1 MVLPGTARPV
11 TASPSRLCDH
21 GHQVERSAL
30 LWAERERGS
39 ISDGG
44 PAMKATSV
52 KPVRCAIYTRVSTEH
67 GLDQEFNSL
76 DAQYEAASAYI
87 KSQAHAGWTLV
98 RSRYDDGGYSGG
110 STDRPDLQRLLEDIR
125 ARKIDVIVVYKV
137 DRLTRSLADFA
148 KLVELF
154 DAHGVSFVSVTQQF
168 NTTTSMGRLT
178 LNVLLSFAQFE
189 REVTSERIR
198 DKIAASKR
206 KGLWVGGP
214 LPLGYHMKDDKI
226 AVVEDEAERVRLIY
240 RRYLELGGVNA
251 LVRDL
256 QKRGIRTN
264 SRLLATGATRGGV
277 PFGRGSLFYLLRNR
291 FYVGEVAYKNE
302 ILPGEQPAIV
312 DRALFEAVQQK
323 LTDQWTTR
331 STTRNASDH
340 LLTGLLF
347 DDVGHRMVPTHAT
360 KAGIRYRYYV
370 SFPHL
375 HGESKIAS
383 VGSVSR
389 VPATDIENIIVKSL
403 NEHLIAQKE
412 KRAFSLTHVRDG
424 KAALEQVVR
433 IDVHEDRLAFRLKS
447 ADDEETSDAADDY
460 LLSIPWQKP
469 PSRKSRQILIPH
481 GVPKNEI
488 RPTRI
493 ERRARLVSAIA
504 RGRRWLD
511 EIVSGSV
518 TDVQQIAT
526 RQKCSV
532 RQVNMTISLAFL
544 APDLVRAAVEGRL
557 PRGIGVERLRDTP
570 AEWSQQFEALG
581 LNPR

>member
-1 MVLPGTARPV
+1 MKP
-11 TASPSRLCDH
+11 AS
-21 GHQVERSAL
+21 
-30 LWAERERGS
+30 
-39 ISDGG
+39 I
-44 PAMKATSV
+44 

-76 DAQYEAASAYI
+76 DAQYDAACAYI
-87 KSQAHAGWTLV
+87 KSQAHAGWALI
-98 RSRYDDGGYSGG
+98 RSRYDDGGFSGG
-110 STDRPDLQRLLEDIR
+110 STDRPALQQMLADVR
-125 ARKIDVIVVYKV
+125 AHKVNVIVVYKV

-206 KGLWVGGP
+206 NGLWVGAP
-214 LPLGYHMKDDKI
+214 LPLGYRMKDDKI

-256 QKRGIRTN
+256 RGRNIRTKA
-264 SRLLATGATRGGV
+264 RLLATGATRGGI

-291 FYVGEVAYKNE
+291 FYVGEVKFKDA
-302 ILPGEQPAIV
+302 ILPGEQPAIM
-312 DRALFEAVQQK
+312 DRALFDAVQQK
-323 LTDQWTTR
+323 LTEQWTTL
-331 STTRNASDH
+331 STVRNASDH

-370 SFPHL
+370 SLPHL
-375 HGESKIAS
+375 HGESKTIS
-383 VGSVSR
+383 VGSSSR
-389 VPATDIENIIVKSL
+389 IPATDIEDIIVKSV
-403 NEHLIAQKE
+403 NEYLLAQHDQPTSSSVYADD
-412 KRAFSLTHVRDG
+412 RGVMIS
-424 KAALEQVVR
+424 EQVVR
-433 IDVHEDRLAFRLKS
+433 IDVHKDRLIVRFKS
-447 ADDEETSDAADDY
+447 AGTEEGSHSTDGQ

-469 PSRKSRQILIPH
+469 PSRKSRQILIPL
-481 GVPKNEI
+481 GVPRNEVL
-488 RPTRI
+488 PTRI
-493 ERRARLVSAIA
+493 ERRARLVGAIS

-511 EIVSGSV
+511 
-518 TDVQQIAT
+518 
-526 RQKCSV
+526 
-532 RQVNMTISLAFL
+532 
-544 APDLVRAAVEGRL
+544 
-557 PRGIGVERLRDTP
+557 
-570 AEWSQQFEALG
+570 
-581 LNPR
+581 